1 MKRKVKKKTEKL
13 LNKQTSTNDKTQENK
28 TSIKLFQKKKSNNI
42 ANNNSIQSN
51 NTTANNFLSN
61 LENKI
66 KRTVSE
72 ENLLN
77 SIKETENL
85 KNILSGKMEE
95 LENNKKNCMKE
106 LLIINNN
113 IKEKLVELEISSNK
127 SKIILNKLNQLNS
140 KINEEYQKA
149 KVKDA
154 INKIQNE
161 KINKIKNNNKIKN
174 GNKQILLNKI
184 IIDKFKTHKEK
195 LEKIVV
201 ADKTTK
207 IKNLNEELDNL
218 KNNEK
223 DLKNEIEKMK
233 LIKET
238 HERKCFKIIKELEEN
253 LERVKNEFNLEH
265 RLNNLSKEKS
275 QITMQLSLNN
285 TNTNSLPNIYQNIII
300 PSNENESEKTPIQP
314 IKKKRYHIKNLKT
327 ANKEFEELQEQ
338 IKNKFI
344 INKKQNIKN
353 YINSRNERRKEM
365 DNNNLFSVEEKNIL
379 KNIIPMECLNIYQ
392 NKYKTITD
400 EKNQIIQILQKNKPR
415 KKINEEKNQYMFLND
430 KKEHSIQKKNVEIN
444 SKILLITKNTK
455 ILNKEINELQKEL
468 DKINSFYKTKQN
480 KNNNLKNMWISMNK
494 DIKNKKIII
503 KKGET
508 LTEDEI
514 NYINHFGKLQDI
526 ENFEKEEKNKT
537 GILELNTT

>member
-1 MKRKVKKKTEKL
+1 
-13 LNKQTSTNDKTQENK
+13 
-28 TSIKLFQKKKSNNI
+28 
-42 ANNNSIQSN
+42 
-51 NTTANNFLSN
+51 
-61 LENKI
+61 
-66 KRTVSE
+66 
-72 ENLLN
+72 
-77 SIKETENL
+77 
-85 KNILSGKMEE
+85 
-95 LENNKKNCMKE
+95 
-106 LLIINNN
+106 
-113 IKEKLVELEISSNK
+113 
-127 SKIILNKLNQLNS
+127 
-140 KINEEYQKA
+140 
-149 KVKDA
+149 
-154 INKIQNE
+154 
-161 KINKIKNNNKIKN
+161 
-174 GNKQILLNKI
+174 
-184 IIDKFKTHKEK
+184 
-195 LEKIVV
+195 
-201 ADKTTK
+201 
-207 IKNLNEELDNL
+207 
-218 KNNEK
+218 
-223 DLKNEIEKMK
+223 MK

-379 KNIIPMECLNIYQ
+379 KNIIPMKCLNIYQ

-430 KKEHSIQKKNVEIN
+430 KKEHSIQKKNIEIN

-455 ILNKEINELQKEL
+455 IMNKEINELQKEL
-468 DKINSFYKTKQN
+468 DKINSIYKTKQN
-480 KNNNLKNMWISMNK
+480 ENNNLKNMWISMNK